1 MAIKSKNPIT
11 NGQRNM
17 TVLDYKSTITTNK
30 PEKALLE
37 KLVRKSGRNNQGKIT
52 VRHQG
57 SGHKRKYRVIDF
69 KRNKDDII
77 GIIKT
82 IEYDPNR
89 NANICLV
96 DYLDGEKRYILA
108 PKGIEIG
115 QRIISSTLEKENIKV
130 DIIVGNCLPL
140 AKIPQGTLVHNVELK
155 PNKGGQLARSAGT
168 SLQILGRDENGK
180 YTLLKMASGEVRKV
194 LSVCRAT
201 IGVVGNEDVNLVNIG
216 KAGRN
221 RWKGVRPTVRGSVMN
236 PNDHPHGGG
245 EGKAPIGRKTPV
257 TPWGKKALGLKTRD
271 KNKASNKFIV
281 RTRHAAKKK

>member
-1 MAIKSKNPIT
+1 MAIKTKNPIT

-17 TVLDYKSTITTNK
+17 TVLDYKSVITSNK
-30 PEKALLE
+30 PEKSLVE

-57 SGHKRKYRVIDF
+57 NGHKRKYRVVDF

-96 DYLDGEKRYILA
+96 NYLDGEKRYILA
-108 PKGIEIG
+108 PKGIKVG
-115 QRIISSTLEKENIKV
+115 DKIISSSGNNDKVKV
-130 DIIVGNCLPL
+130 DILVGNCLPL
-140 AKIPQGTLVHNVELK
+140 NKIPQGTFIHNVELK
-155 PNKGGQLARSAGT
+155 PGKGGQLARSAGT
-168 SLQILGRDENGK
+168 SLQILGRDEEGK

-194 LSVCRAT
+194 LSICRAT
-201 IGVVGNEDVNLVNIG
+201 IGVVGNEDFNLVNIG

-221 RWKGVRPTVRGSVMN
+221 R
-236 PNDHPHGGG
+236 
-245 EGKAPIGRKTPV
+245 
-257 TPWGKKALGLKTRD
+257 
-271 KNKASNKFIV
+271 
-281 RTRHAAKKK
+281 